1 MRIER
6 HTYWRLP
13 LVSYIFGANTQYR
26 RLVLMDEEIV
36 CAGIDLGTSNSAL
49 AVLVGGVP
57 EIIPNKEGERLTPSV
72 VAYRQEADGS
82 VSLLVGRP
90 ARQQAHLNPMN
101 TFASVKRFIGRQASE
116 LDDAEL
122 NRLPYRVE
130 KAGNSLR
137 IYCPLLN
144 KLLAP
149 EEISSQILRKLSQ
162 DATDYIGEGKKVE
175 DVVITVPAYFGDSQR
190 LATKDAGKIA
200 GLNVLRVVNEPTAAC
215 LTWGLGKMETETAL
229 IFDLGGGTF
238 DVSVMEVG
246 EGVFEVLAT
255 SGDTELGGDDF
266 DRLISDWI
274 IKSFKEKEGVD
285 LSEDPMALQRVV
297 TAAEK
302 VKVDLSSLSESGMDL
317 PFLTSRNEEPLHLSM
332 SVERSRFEEMCRGLV
347 DRCRAPL
354 QQALED
360 AEMTPDGI
368 DQVVL
373 VGGSTRIPIVSDLV
387 EEVMGKPPVESVNP
401 DEAVALGAALQ
412 AGVVKGVVKDVVL
425 LDVVSMSLGIVVEG
439 DMMARLIERN
449 SPIPIDQ
456 SQVFSTAADNQ
467 STVEI
472 VVVQGERELA
482 TENKV
487 LGRFMLTGIDPA
499 PSGQPLIKV
508 TFSVT
513 VDGTLSVSAKDQKSG
528 ATKSVTI
535 EGASTLT
542 KEEIEAMLASAEKN
556 AARDTE
562 DIRKGVLMAGA
573 LGVTGK
579 LSGTPGDGEKTK
591 SLLRDLENARKAGD
605 FDLMEDL
612 LLRLCG
618 MYPEAGILPSSYSAG
633 RSAS

>member
-1 MRIER
+1 
-6 HTYWRLP
+6 
-13 LVSYIFGANTQYR
+13 
-26 RLVLMDEEIV
+26 
-36 CAGIDLGTSNSAL
+36 
-49 AVLVGGVP
+49 
-57 EIIPNKEGERLTPSV
+57 
-72 VAYRQEADGS
+72 
-82 VSLLVGRP
+82 
-90 ARQQAHLNPMN
+90 
-101 TFASVKRFIGRQASE
+101 
-116 LDDAEL
+116 
-122 NRLPYRVE
+122 
-130 KAGNSLR
+130 
-137 IYCPLLN
+137 
-144 KLLAP
+144 
-149 EEISSQILRKLSQ
+149 
-162 DATDYIGEGKKVE
+162 
-175 DVVITVPAYFGDSQR
+175 
-190 LATKDAGKIA
+190 
-200 GLNVLRVVNEPTAAC
+200 
-215 LTWGLGKMETETAL
+215 
-229 IFDLGGGTF
+229 
-238 DVSVMEVG
+238 
-246 EGVFEVLAT
+246 
-255 SGDTELGGDDF
+255 
-266 DRLISDWI
+266 
-274 IKSFKEKEGVD
+274 
-285 LSEDPMALQRVV
+285 
-297 TAAEK
+297 
-302 VKVDLSSLSESGMDL
+302 
-317 PFLTSRNEEPLHLSM
+317 
-332 SVERSRFEEMCRGLV
+332 
-347 DRCRAPL
+347 
-354 QQALED
+354 
-360 AEMTPDGI
+360 MTPDGI

-456 SQVFSTAADNQ
+456 SQVFSTAVDNQ

-482 TENKV
+482 TENKI
-487 LGRFMLTGIDPA
+487 LGRFVLTGIDPA

-579 LSGTPGDGEKTK
+579 LSGTPGDGEETK

-618 MYPEAGILPSSYSAG
+618 MYPEAGILPSSYLAG